1 MLAEFHFH
9 SCILVR
15 IHSHLYFSIST
26 FFTKT
31 KPHFRAKRE
40 NSLVFQGFFA
50 EYLTDAFL
58 PIIIRNEFIN
68 FEKFKKSHFLEEN
81 TMKKSL
87 VLALAVL
94 TAGSMLLGS
103 CGKKETKDTDPDAVA
118 SKIVLA
124 TGGNTGTYYAY
135 GMAMG
140 KILQDKTGIKF
151 DVQSTGASKA
161 NIQLI
166 QSGEADMAVV
176 QNDVMYYAYTGTDLF
191 EGAGTKDFSAVATLY
206 PELCQII
213 ASKESGIKSV
223 ADLAGKR
230 VSVGDAGS
238 GVEFNAKQIL
248 AAYGIDINNDI
259 NKQNLGFGPS
269 ADALKDEKI
278 DAFFCVAGI
287 PTTAITDLAMSHEI
301 TVVPIDDDKF
311 DELSSQYG
319 FYTRQTIPASTYNG
333 MTEDV
338 KTAAVMAT
346 YIIDNDA
353 SEATVYNITKAI
365 FENKDEI
372 AAAYAKGAE
381 LNSETA
387 TNGIP
392 AEIPLHPGAEKYFKE
407 IGVIE

>member
-1 MLAEFHFH
+1 
-9 SCILVR
+9 
-15 IHSHLYFSIST
+15 
-26 FFTKT
+26 
-31 KPHFRAKRE
+31 
-40 NSLVFQGFFA
+40 
-50 EYLTDAFL
+50 
-58 PIIIRNEFIN
+58 
-68 FEKFKKSHFLEEN
+68 
-81 TMKKSL
+81 MKKSL
-87 VLALAVL
+87 ALALAVL

-103 CGKKETKDTDPDAVA
+103 CGKKEQENKDGDALA

-124 TGGNTGTYYAY
+124 TGGNTGTYYGY

-140 KILQDKTGIKF
+140 SILQEKTGIKF

-166 QSGEADMAVV
+166 QTGEADMAVV

-191 EGAGTKDFSAVATLY
+191 KGAQTKDFSAVATLY

-213 ASKESGIKSV
+213 ASKESGIQSV

-248 AAYGIDINNDI
+248 AAYGIDIDKDI

-287 PTTAITDLAMSHEI
+287 PTTAITDLATSHEI
-301 TVVPIDDDKF
+301 TVVPVDDDKF
-311 DELSSQYG
+311 AELSKQYG
-319 FYTRQTIPASTYNG
+319 FYTRQAIPASTYNG

-338 KTAAVMAT
+338 NTVAVMAT
-346 YIIDNDA
+346 YIIDNDV
-353 SEATVYNITKAI
+353 SEETVYQITKAI
-365 FENKDEI
+365 FENKDAI
-372 AAAYAKGAE
+372 AAAHTKGTE
-381 LNSETA
+381 LNVDTA
-387 TNGIP
+387 VVGIP

-407 IGVIE
+407 VGVIK